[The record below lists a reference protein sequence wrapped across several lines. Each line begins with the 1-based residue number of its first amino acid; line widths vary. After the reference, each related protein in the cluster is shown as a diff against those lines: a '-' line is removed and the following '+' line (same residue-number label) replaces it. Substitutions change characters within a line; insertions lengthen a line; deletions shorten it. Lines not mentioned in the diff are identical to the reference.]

1 MQIPGRTL
9 NRIIGRLLLYGVV
22 TFGLSC
28 ITLSCN
34 DQPGGKPESPVSGL
48 APAATDEYPD
58 MDESKVVY
66 ALLVS
71 PRNPRPG
78 EACRIMSVGG
88 KSIRKAQIVIGGPSG
103 THEASKKRNGYGL
116 PFWRIDEFTAGPAGQ
131 YAVSLMINKNTVS
144 RQEFAVHQDKKP
156 AQPAGV
162 LWKTE
167 QGWGSET
174 EALYSA
180 WINALF
186 QDAEEGSSWNS
197 LHEVMQDREHN
208 ILFNHL
214 GLQEDD
220 PARNPNVI
228 MEPDCADNPFFL
240 RAYFAWKMG
249 LPFGYHET
257 DRGWLG
263 KAPSTG
269 SWITNGSPT
278 SRSNPVLAFN
288 AFMRRLMDAI
298 HSGTART
305 AFTNENSDYYP
316 VPLTREALRPGV
328 TFADPY
334 GHTLILVKWIP
345 QTGNKPG
352 MLLSVDAQPDGTVA
366 IKRFWKGNFLFTYD
380 QIIGEPGFKAFRP
393 IISKEGHTRLMKN
406 AEIASIPGL
415 IPFSMQQK
423 GMSPLDF
430 YHTMDRAINPR
441 PLDPETALLDLI
453 QALHEQLLTR
463 VTSVA
468 NGEKYMK
475 AHPGE
480 VIPMPGTPAG
490 VFQAGGSWE
499 DFSTP
504 NRDLRLLIAMDAV
517 LDFPDK
523 LLRSPGDYKLP
534 KLSSPEQ
541 EKRKLEQ
548 LIGKKTSE
556 LSITYERTDGAKQI
570 LSIAE
575 ILKRK
580 DAFEMAYN
588 PNDCI
593 EVRWGA
599 SENSEERSACR
610 RHVSA
615 SQLERMRKVR
625 PWFQKR
631 LHPPT

>member
-1 MQIPGRTL
+1 M
-9 NRIIGRLLLYGVV
+9 
-22 TFGLSC
+22 
-28 ITLSCN
+28 
-34 DQPGGKPESPVSGL
+34 
-48 APAATDEYPD
+48 A
-58 MDESKVVY
+58 
-66 ALLVS
+66 
-71 PRNPRPG
+71 
-78 EACRIMSVGG
+78 VGG
-88 KSIRKAQIVIGGPSG
+88 KTIRKAQIVIGGPSG
-103 THEASKKRNGYGL
+103 TQEPAKKKSGFGL
-116 PFWRIDEFTAGPAGQ
+116 PFWRIDEFTAGPEGQ
-131 YAVSLMINKNTVS
+131 YTVSLVVNKQTVG
-144 RQEFAVHQDKKP
+144 RLEFAVHPDKKQ
-156 AQPAGV
+156 AQPTGV

-167 QGWGSET
+167 QGWGNET

-186 QDAEEGSSWNS
+186 QDAVEGSSWNS

-208 ILFNHL
+208 LLYNHL

-220 PARNPNVI
+220 PAQTPHTI

-240 RAYFAWKMG
+240 RAYFAWKLG
-249 LPFGYHET
+249 LPFGYHEA

-263 KAPSTG
+263 KSPSTG
-269 SWITNGSPT
+269 NWITNGSTT

-288 AFMRRLMDAI
+288 AFMRRVMDAI
-298 HSGTART
+298 HSGTARA
-305 AFTNENSDYYP
+305 AFTNENADYYP
-316 VPLTREALRPGV
+316 IPLTREALRPGV

-366 IKRFWKGNFLFTYD
+366 IKRFWKGNFLFSYEEV
-380 QIIGEPGFKAFRP
+380 IGEPGFKAFRP
-393 IISKEGHTRLMKN
+393 IRLENGQPRLMKN
-406 AEIASIPGL
+406 ADIASIPGL
-415 IPFSMQQK
+415 IPFSMQQR
-423 GMSPLDF
+423 GMESETF
-430 YHTMDRAINPR
+430 YHVMDRVINPK

-453 QALHEQLLTR
+453 HALHEQLQTR

-504 NRDLRLLIAMDAV
+504 NRDLRLLIAIDAV
-517 LDFPDK
+517 LDFPYK
-523 LLRSPGDYKLP
+523 LLRSPDNYKLP

-541 EKRKLEQ
+541 EKKKLEE
-548 LIGKKTSE
+548 LIEKQTSE
-556 LSITYERTDGAKQI
+556 LSITYERTDGAMQT
-570 LSIAE
+570 LTIAE
-575 ILKRK
+575 ILARK

-588 PNDCI
+588 PNDCAEI
-593 EVRWGA
+593 RWGA
-599 SENSEERSACR
+599 PENSEERSACR

-615 SQLERMRKVR
+615 SQLERMQKVR